1 MQRSFIHVLRRS
13 ALSSMRHNRATVM
26 NTTCRALS
34 TSTSSNF
41 SEGQFGSFYRFS
53 LFGLAAT
60 SVVAVS
66 LTSEQAKCDAA
77 TLPPVYNDLRAD
89 IVKIMDTEE
98 ERRGDG
104 TGIGPTFVRLAWHAA
119 GSYSKADNS
128 GGSNG
133 ATMRFNPESNWG
145 GNAGL
150 GMSRRLLEPLK
161 EKYPSISIADIWTF
175 AGKVA
180 IEEMGGPVIPWKP
193 GRTDAD
199 DGSKCV
205 PEGRL
210 PNADAGDVKGP
221 KTIQHIRDIFYRM
234 GFNDQEIVALSGAHA
249 LGRCHVDNSG
259 YWGPWTNA
267 ETTFSNEYFR
277 LLVEEKWTIKKTHKG
292 KPWRGPT
299 QFEDKT
305 GNLMMLPSDMAL
317 VEDPAFKKWVE
328 VYAKDQDKFFADFAA
343 AFSKLL
349 ELGVKF
355 PSSGSTGGFD
365 IMSYVNQIKSILGL

>member
-1 MQRSFIHVLRRS
+1 MRLMAFSFL
-13 ALSSMRHNRATVM
+13 
-26 NTTCRALS
+26 
-34 TSTSSNF
+34 
-41 SEGQFGSFYRFS
+41 
-53 LFGLAAT
+53 GLAG
-60 SVVAVS
+60 SS
-66 LTSEQAKCDAA
+66 LYLANEPSNCEAA
-77 TLPPVYNDLRAD
+77 TLPPVYNELRAD
-89 IVKIMDTEE
+89 IIKIIETEE

-161 EKYPSISIADIWTF
+161 AKYPTISIADIWTF

-180 IEEMGGPVIPWKP
+180 VEEMGGPVIPWKP
-193 GRTDAD
+193 GRTDAY

-205 PEGRL
+205 AEGRL

-277 LLVEEKWTIKKTHKG
+277 LLIEEKWTIKKTHKG
-292 KPWRGPT
+292 KPWNGPT

-305 GNLMMLPSDMAL
+305 GNLMMLPSDMGL
-317 VEDPAFKKWVE
+317 IEDPEFKKWVE
-328 VYAKDQDKFFADFAA
+328 IYAKDEEKFFADFSA

-349 ELGVKF
+349 ALGVKF
-355 PSSGSTGGFD
+355 PSDGSAKGGFD
-365 IMSYVNQIKSILGL
+365 IMTYVNQVKSMIGL